1 MMIFNSSQ
9 SLSPLQTFY
18 ARTNLYVLYV
28 RTTDSSFI
36 SAKVRPRLGLY
47 VDFSSYSCLREKS
60 TSVFMHTL
68 AHTHTFTDIHMPRNI
83 PAKLGKK
90 SEEQQVT

>member
-1 MMIFNSSQ
+1 M
-9 SLSPLQTFY
+9 
-18 ARTNLYVLYV
+18 
-28 RTTDSSFI
+28 
-36 SAKVRPRLGLY
+36 GLY
-47 VDFSSYSCLREKS
+47 VDFSSYSCLRQKS